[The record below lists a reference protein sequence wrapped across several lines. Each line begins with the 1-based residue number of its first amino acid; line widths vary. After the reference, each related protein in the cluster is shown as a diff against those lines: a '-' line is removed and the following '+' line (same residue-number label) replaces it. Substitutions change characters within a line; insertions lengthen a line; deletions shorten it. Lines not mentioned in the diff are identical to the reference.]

1 MGGVKGKLVPA
12 LRGMY
17 SQEPSVRSHSVWCPR
32 LFPVLMFLG
41 VAACSSQTIDIPKM
55 ETSTEDPP
63 EANIEL
69 APSFVSAPVV
79 FDLRP
84 LLAEL
89 ESSVPRTF
97 GSIEKSKRIQ
107 INKGPSAWVAPE
119 IRRGDFD
126 FTFKDNE
133 VQVSTILEYRA
144 KVWVKPLLFEQSVS
158 CGMDKERPR
167 IRLTLATKYD
177 LDEHWH
183 IQTTSRVVGL
193 EAVSQEERDQ
203 CEVSIAK
210 INVTGKVVDAAR
222 GAVVGM
228 LKKADQRLSRM
239 SIEKPITGIW
249 YKLQNPISIAKGTLF
264 LEINPKHI
272 SLGPIKAQDSN
283 LIARLDL
290 LAAPRLVSG
299 EKPVND
305 SIPLPA
311 LGRTSSGTDTAVVLV
326 EGVLAYAAA
335 NELLGTAL
343 EGKKFGKWWARITI
357 DDVTALPA
365 GKGRIVL
372 AVKVSGRVNGTL
384 WAVGTP
390 AYDQATDMISV
401 PDLAFDVKTQGALA
415 GMAGWLVNGP
425 FLKEVR
431 LLAKIPASTLLENV
445 VEIANRELNREL
457 SKGVFLRGQLDKAS
471 ARNVIAAQRGLVA
484 RAHATGRLWVEIS
497 KDNWIPDRRKKATAD

>member
-1 MGGVKGKLVPA
+1 
-12 LRGMY
+12 
-17 SQEPSVRSHSVWCPR
+17 
-32 LFPVLMFLG
+32 
-41 VAACSSQTIDIPKM
+41 M
-55 ETSTEDPP
+55 ETTTEDPP
-63 EANIEL
+63 EANIGL
-69 APSFVSAPVV
+69 PPSFVSAPVL

-84 LLAEL
+84 LIADIEK
-89 ESSVPRTF
+89 SVPRTF

-119 IRRGDFD
+119 IQRSKFD
-126 FTFKDNE
+126 FTLKDNE

-158 CGMDKERPR
+158 CGMDKVRPR

-183 IQTTSRVVGL
+183 IRTNSRVVNL

-203 CEVSIAK
+203 CEVSLAK

-222 GAVVGM
+222 GAIAGM
-228 LKKADQRLSRM
+228 LKEADRRLSRM
-239 SIEKPITGIW
+239 TIEKPIAGIW
-249 YKLQNPISIAKGTLF
+249 YKIQNPISIAKGTLF
-264 LEINPKHI
+264 LEINPKNI
-272 SLGPIKAQDSN
+272 SLGPIKAQDSTV
-283 LIARLDL
+283 IARLDL

-299 EKPVND
+299 ERPVND

-335 NELLGTAL
+335 DELLGQAI
-343 EGKKFGKWWARITI
+343 EGKKFGKWWARVRV

-365 GKGRIVL
+365 GKGRIIL
-372 AVKVSGRVNGTL
+372 AVKVQGRVNGTL
-384 WAVGTP
+384 YAVGTP
-390 AYDQATDMISV
+390 DYDPATDMITV
-401 PDLAFDVKTQGALA
+401 PDLAFDVSTQGALA
-415 GMAGWLVNGP
+415 GVAGWLVNGP
-425 FLKEVR
+425 FLGDLR
-431 LLAKIPASTLLENV
+431 DLAKIPANKLLENV

-457 SKGVFLRGQLDKAS
+457 SPGVMLRGELDKAS
-471 ARNVIAAQRGLVA
+471 ARNVLATQRGLVA

-497 KDNWIPDRRKKATAD
+497 KDDWIPDLGRKKAAAD

>member
-1 MGGVKGKLVPA
+1 
-12 LRGMY
+12 
-17 SQEPSVRSHSVWCPR
+17 
-32 LFPVLMFLG
+32 MFCHRFLPGFVIFG
-41 VAACSSQTIDIPKM
+41 VAACSSQNLDVPKM
-55 ETSTEDPP
+55 ETTTDDPP
-63 EANIEL
+63 EAHVEL

-89 ESSVPRTF
+89 EASVPRTF

-107 INKGPSAWVAPE
+107 INKGPNAWVAPE
-119 IRRGDFD
+119 IRRGKFD
-126 FTFKDNE
+126 FSFKDNE
-133 VQVSTILEYRA
+133 VQVSAILEYRA

-158 CGMDKERPR
+158 CGMDKDRPR

-183 IQTTSRVVGL
+183 IRTTSRVVDL
-193 EAVSQEERDQ
+193 QAVSQEERDQ

-210 INVTGKVVDAAR
+210 INVTGKVVDGAR
-222 GAVVGM
+222 GAIVGM
-228 LKKADQRLSRM
+228 LKTADQKLSRM
-239 SIEKPITGIW
+239 TIVKPISGIW

-264 LEINPKHI
+264 LEINPKNI

-283 LIARLDL
+283 LVARLDL

-305 SIPLPA
+305 SIPLPP
-311 LGRTSSGTDTAVVLV
+311 LGRTTSGTDTAVVLV

-335 NELLGTAL
+335 NELIGNAI
-343 EGKKFGKWWARITI
+343 EGKKFGKWWARITVV
-357 DDVTALPA
+357 DVTVLPA

-372 AVKVSGRVNGTL
+372 AVRVKGRVNGTL
-384 WAVGTP
+384 YAVGTP
-390 AYDQATDMISV
+390 DYDAATDMITV
-401 PDLAFDVKTQGALA
+401 PDLAFDVKTQGALRGVA
-415 GMAGWLVNGP
+415 AWLVNGP
-425 FLKEVR
+425 FVNDIRSLT
-431 LLAKIPASTLLENV
+431 KIPANTLLENV

-457 SKGVFLRGQLDKAS
+457 SPGVMLRGELDKAS
-471 ARNVIAAQRGLVA
+471 ARNVLATQRGLVA

-497 KDNWIPDRRKKATAD
+497 KENWIPDKGKKKTTAD